1 MRSPFRDSHCNLLC
15 AVVLRMRRP
24 AHQFF
29 LSMLAL
35 VVLCPGCG
43 RQERHWGREVAR
55 ETPVTLSVLV
65 SNPDRYLDK
74 PLVVQGRI
82 GSVCQTTGCWF
93 VLQEGK
99 DQLYVSL
106 TSFTLPRNVAGESCR
121 AAGRLI
127 MRDERLTFLATGID
141 LLHE

>member
-1 MRSPFRDSHCNLLC
+1 MRH
-15 AVVLRMRRP
+15 P

-35 VVLCPGCG
+35 MVLYPGCR
-43 RQERHWGREVAR
+43 RQESRFGGEVGQ
-55 ETPVTLSVLV
+55 ETPVSVSVLV
-65 SNPDRYLDK
+65 SNADRYLGK
-74 PLVVQGRI
+74 SLVVQGRI
-82 GSVCQTTGCWF
+82 GSVCQTAGCWC

-127 MRDERLTFLATGID
+127 MRDERLTFLATGLD